1 MAETGADTPPP
12 RHRQVGLQFHACGPE
27 AINMVASWAKEHDL
41 AAALGRL
48 FPDEQVAVRDGDFTA
63 ALAII
68 PLPDFVMLSR
78 RPLHLGNDLRFRE
91 LAEANTGALILNL
104 GRHTA
109 EGIRESALGAITYDS
124 ADLEL
129 WRRLIARA
137 RRSMRSGAIITNQ
150 VTGAS
155 AETRS
160 HRYTDEALQLQS
172 TGVTMLATA
181 GWNTYQLSPDLN
193 PA

>member
-1 MAETGADTPPP
+1 
-12 RHRQVGLQFHACGPE
+12 
-27 AINMVASWAKEHDL
+27 MVASWVKEHDL

-63 ALAII
+63 ALAIM
-68 PLPDFVMLSR
+68 PFPDFVMLSR
-78 RPLHLGNDLRFRE
+78 RPLHFGNDLRFRE

-109 EGIRESALGAITYDS
+109 EGIRESALGAIIYDS

-137 RRSMRSGAIITNQ
+137 RRSMRSGAIITNP

-155 AETRS
+155 AEKRN
-160 HRYTDEALQLQS
+160 HRYTDQALQLQS